1 MPEATHTQEPRAV
14 GCIGV
19 GRMGGP
25 MALNLLRAGFAV
37 VAYDSAEAQVA
48 ALVAAGATA
57 AANLAAATR
66 GVDVVLTMLPSDD
79 ALLAVIEGA
88 GGLSEHLVPGQ
99 VLIDMS
105 TSKFATSQRLA
116 ALLAARGVAMLDAPV
131 SGGEVGAR
139 DATLSIMVGGERAV
153 FEQCH
158 ELLGALGSTVT
169 YIGANGMGIVAK
181 LVNQLLMEASFC
193 AVAEGFALAAK
204 AGADPDAVYAAVAGG
219 LGGSRVLD
227 WMYGQLRANDLGTG
241 RELTLHYK
249 DGSYALAAAETL
261 GSWAPVTQL
270 THQIFADAVHAG
282 YGHESAGA
290 VARVYEQRVG
300 VPLVGR
306 EPTPETPQG

>member
-1 MPEATHTQEPRAV
+1 MTSAAAIQAPRSV
-14 GCIGV
+14 GCVGV

-25 MALNLLRAGFAV
+25 MALNLLRAGLAV
-37 VAYDSAEAQVA
+37 TAYDTAEAQVA
-48 ALVAAGATA
+48 ALVDAGATA
-57 AANLAAATR
+57 APTLADAAR
-66 GVDVVLTMLPSDD
+66 GVDVVVTMLPNDD
-79 ALLAVIEGA
+79 ALIAVVEGA
-88 GGLSEHLVPGQ
+88 NGLLEQLTAGQ

-105 TSKFATSQRLA
+105 TSKLATTQRLA
-116 ALLAARGVAMLDAPV
+116 ALLADKGVAMLDAPV

-139 DATLSIMVGGERAV
+139 DGTLSIMVGGERAQ
-153 FEQCH
+153 FERCQG
-158 ELLGALGSTVT
+158 LLSAMGSKVT

-204 AGADPDAVYAAVAGG
+204 AGADPDAVFAAVAGG

-227 WMYGQLRANDLGTG
+227 WMYGQLRAGDMGTG

-249 DGSYALAAAETL
+249 DGSYALAAAATL
-261 GSWAPVTQL
+261 GSWAPVTEL
-270 THQIFADAVHAG
+270 THQIFEQAMHAG

-300 VPLVGR
+300 VTLVGM
-306 EPTPETPQG
+306 EPTAATHQD